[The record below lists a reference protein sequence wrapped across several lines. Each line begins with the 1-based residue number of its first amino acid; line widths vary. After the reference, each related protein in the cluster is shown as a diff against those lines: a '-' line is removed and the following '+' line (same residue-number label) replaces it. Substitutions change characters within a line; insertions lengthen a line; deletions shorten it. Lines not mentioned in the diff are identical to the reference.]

1 MAVFEVECSR
11 LAQPISCDILI
22 SSVMGYG
29 GVHHVPDNH
38 SHGPDIR
45 FVIMP
50 KGAQGV

>member
-11 LAQPISCDILI
+11 LAQPIF
-22 SSVMGYG
+22 SVMGYG